1 MTGSQVLYLA
11 VWGAVLLERGAEL
24 WLSRRNANRALAG
37 GGVEVGRGHWP
48 AMVLLH
54 ALFPVAA
61 IAEVLWLDRAFHP
74 VLAALCGIGLG
85 ASMGLRYWAVH
96 TLGERWN
103 ARVIVVPGLPA
114 LADLGPYRFV
124 RHPNYV
130 AVIAEFWVLP
140 LLHGAWLTALVFSLA
155 NGLLLRTRIRAEER
169 ALTEHCGYEAA
180 LGQRPR
186 FLPERP

>member
-1 MTGSQVLYLA
+1 
-11 VWGAVLLERGAEL
+11 
-24 WLSRRNANRALAG
+24 
-37 GGVEVGRGHWP
+37 
-48 AMVLLH
+48 
-54 ALFPVAA
+54 
-61 IAEVLWLDRAFHP
+61 
-74 VLAALCGIGLG
+74 
-85 ASMGLRYWAVH
+85 MGLRYWAVH

-130 AVIAEFWVLP
+130 AVIAEFLVLP

-155 NGLLLRTRIRAEER
+155 NGLLLRTRIRVEER
-169 ALTEHCGYEAA
+169 ALAEHCGYEAA

-186 FLPERP
+186 FLPEGP